1 MQYEDRVHVRNVVG
15 IASYTKENFNF
26 TIKKIKEEWEALP
39 ADRSEATGSKHGA
52 ITY

>member
-15 IASYTKENFNF
+15 IASYNMKNFKF
-26 TIKKIKEEWEALP
+26 TIKKIKEEWDALP
-39 ADRSEATGSKHGA
+39 ADRSEATGSKYGA